1 MSRTFLFYQPSIFS
15 PQTEPSSIGPGS
27 NQINVVT
34 VISDSDESQPEENGE
49 ILEILDSSSDEN
61 TKLEVGSKREAR
73 CFGGP
78 ALKRIKNEKSKKPDL
93 AEELEQKKFDQIK
106 KYTVR
111 DNFAVDDK
119 G

>member
-1 MSRTFLFYQPSIFS
+1 M
-15 PQTEPSSIGPGS
+15 
-27 NQINVVT
+27 VT
-34 VISDSDESQPEENGE
+34 VISDSDESDPEENSE
-49 ILEILDSSSDEN
+49 IVEILDSSSDEN

-78 ALKRIKNEKSKKPDL
+78 ALKRIKNEKSKKADL

-111 DNFAVDDK
+111 ENFAVNEE

>member
-1 MSRTFLFYQPSIFS
+1 M
-15 PQTEPSSIGPGS
+15 
-27 NQINVVT
+27 VT
-34 VISDSDESQPEENGE
+34 VISDSDEQPEENGE
-49 ILEILDSSSDEN
+49 IVEILDSSSDED

-78 ALKRIKNEKSKKPDL
+78 ALKRIKKEKSKKADL

-111 DNFAVDDK
+111 ENFAVD
-119 G
+119 GEGSVSEIWS

>member
-1 MSRTFLFYQPSIFS
+1 M
-15 PQTEPSSIGPGS
+15 
-27 NQINVVT
+27 VT
-34 VISDSDESQPEENGE
+34 VISDSDESYPEENGE
-49 ILEILDSSSDEN
+49 IVEILDSSSDEN

-78 ALKRIKNEKSKKPDL
+78 ALKRIKNEQSKKSDL
-93 AEELEQKKFDQIK
+93 AEELEQKEFDQIQ

-111 DNFAVDDK
+111 ENFAVNEK